1 MEKTLGSL
9 LKYIGLLGVGIVI
22 LGLAENLL
30 GLGSEYVNKSI
41 AGHIAGAF
49 ALNGADT
56 IMTGI
61 WTVLAA
67 PAAGILYVLWHGAA
81 KRNFRLVFMCLI
93 IIAMLCVVMIAG
105 E

>member
-9 LKYIGLLGVGIVI
+9 LKYIGLAGVWTVI
-22 LGLAENLL
+22 LGLAESVL

-56 IMTGI
+56 VMAGI
-61 WTVLAA
+61 WIVMAA
-67 PAAGILYVLWHGAA
+67 PAAGIIYVLVHGLRIRNYRLAA
-81 KRNFRLVFMCLI
+81 MCFI
-93 IIAMLCVVMIAG
+93 ITAMLCVVMIAG